1 MAGDMKPTPFLALIL
16 ASVTILAAVQN
27 AKPCNPCEFRIAQS
41 VAEKLQ
47 ISRVEA
53 VYPPEIRASRISE
66 TISVDYVID
75 KDGNA
80 VRPVCVRGES
90 DPPLKPKICSA
101 AMAAVTQWKYRPYL
115 LNGEPK
121 DVETIAMLSINFAQ
135 GSIAITH
142 TRFAPKTNETA
153 RFAGCR

>member
-1 MAGDMKPTPFLALIL
+1 
-16 ASVTILAAVQN
+16 
-27 AKPCNPCEFRIAQS
+27 
-41 VAEKLQ
+41 
-47 ISRVEA
+47 
-53 VYPPEIRASRISE
+53 
-66 TISVDYVID
+66 
-75 KDGNA
+75 
-80 VRPVCVRGES
+80 
-90 DPPLKPKICSA
+90 
-101 AMAAVTQWKYRPYL
+101 MAAVTQWKYRPYL